1 MACLSAS
8 SFQITPHG
16 FHAVWF
22 EATAPGALA
31 FSFTAGCGS
40 EKRGGRKKR
49 CLMLLDIYHHARDN
63 YNTAYKHVT
72 CSSRHERRK
81 IKEEK
86 DMNNIK
92 F

>member
-16 FHAVWF
+16 FQAVWF

-49 CLMLLDIYHHARDN
+49 CLM
-63 YNTAYKHVT
+63 
-72 CSSRHERRK
+72 
-81 IKEEK
+81 
-86 DMNNIK
+86 
-92 F
+92 